1 MIQMVLN
8 AIDKKLLE
16 TVADLHDVPQGA
28 FNIRKNGGAAG
39 RKTTANIDIRT
50 KEDKQGIDVIVKPG
64 TKNESVHIPVIVT
77 ETGVED
83 MVYNTFDIGEDAD
96 VLIVAGC
103 GIHNMGDQKAEHDG
117 IHEFFIRRGAR
128 IRYVEK
134 HYGEGNGT
142 GRRILNP
149 TTIIHLEEGATAEME
164 LVQIKG
170 VDETNRPTKAIL
182 HENSSLIMV
191 EKLLTHRDQKAES
204 DVVVEMIGEGA
215 NAHILSRS
223 VAQGQSEQV
232 FKVELIAKEKT
243 KGHVECNTIIMDKA
257 KAISLP
263 GLHAMHSDAELTHEA
278 AIGKIAGDQVL
289 KLMSLGLDEQEAV
302 QAILN
307 GFLK

>member
-1 MIQMVLN
+1 MVLN

-28 FNIRKNGGAAG
+28 FNIRKNGGGAG

-50 KEDKQGIDVIVKPG
+50 KEGMSGIDVIVKPG
-64 TKNESVHIPVIVT
+64 TQNESVHIPVIVT
-77 ETGVED
+77 ETGLDD
-83 MVYNTFDIGEDAD
+83 MVHNTFDIGEGAD
-96 VLIVAGC
+96 VLVVAGC
-103 GIHNMGDQKAEHDG
+103 GIHNGGDVKSEHESV
-117 IHEFFIRRGAR
+117 HEFIIRRGAR
-128 IRYVEK
+128 MRYVEK
-134 HYGEGNGT
+134 HYGEGT
-142 GRRILNP
+142 GEGKRIFNS
-149 TTIIHLEEGATAEME
+149 TTKIHLEEGATAEME
-164 LVQIKG
+164 MVQIKG
-170 VDETNRPTKAIL
+170 VDETSRPAKAIL
-182 HENSSLIMV
+182 HKDSSLIMI

-204 DVVVEMIGEGA
+204 DIVIEMIGEGA

-223 VAQGQSEQV
+223 VAQEQSEQV

-243 KGHVECNTIIMDKA
+243 KGHVECDTIIMDEA